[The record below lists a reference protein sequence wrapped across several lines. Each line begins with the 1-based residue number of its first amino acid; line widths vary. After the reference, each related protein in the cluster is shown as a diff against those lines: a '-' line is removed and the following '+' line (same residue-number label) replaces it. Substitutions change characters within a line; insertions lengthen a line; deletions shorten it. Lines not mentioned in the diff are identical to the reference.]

1 MTLLDHLRERVSA
14 LQPRP
19 VDAVRIEPVGW
30 QAHRAGV
37 DALLRSFREVPAGKR
52 VRLAKKTSNLFRGRS
67 ENQVGLDLSLIHI

>member
-37 DALLRSFREVPAGKR
+37 DTLLRSFREVPAGKR
-52 VRLAKKTSNLFRGRS
+52 EIGRAH
-67 ENQVGLDLSLIHI
+67 V